1 MFYFGKVARHLIS
14 FTPVIFLISGQN
26 NAVIVKWISAAITKK
41 INEPVGEYF
50 NLSGHKWEDME
61 DMTVVIIDH
70 NLIERTRKSKKK
82 VLDAQTEIIQT

>member
-1 MFYFGKVARHLIS
+1 MLLLLSG
-14 FTPVIFLISGQN
+14 FLLLSP
-26 NAVIVKWISAAITKK
+26 KK

-70 NLIERTRKSKKK
+70 NLIERTRISKKK
-82 VLDAQTEIIQT
+82 KF